1 MNRLKRGI
9 IAVLALISM
18 VSVGTLDAFA
28 QVTNNIPDQ
37 SNFSISGFV
46 YLDGRAWKDDE
57 KPVIKMSRGNNNDT
71 AKAEGSYNG
80 GGRGFSPV
88 FCIKDTTKGDADYT
102 FNISLVDMG
111 YKSIIQDKNVYVL
124 YVRSIYKGAGMPRPV
139 VYSLNGVDFTEKLP
153 EIIFRNTY
161 FTKTLNVTREDGD
174 GEYDL
179 YTYTSGQPSMN
190 NATKT
195 LVKALNTVNGSLSE
209 QLEEGKYFL
218 KETKAPAG
226 YEVSNTIYDFEV
238 SAANYQQPQEF
249 NIKTQVKKEEPDKG
263 EEPEVKPEDPKEP
276 EDKPLPDPE
285 VPEVEPKPEVSENPT
300 PQPETPTP
308 VSEPDAPKNNDNN
321 VPTGDY
327 TNTSLYIVLLALSAS
342 LAGIMVFRKR
352 NQNA

>member
-9 IAVLALISM
+9 IAGLALISM
-18 VSVGTLDAFA
+18 VSVGTLDTFA
-28 QVTNNIPDQ
+28 KDTKDTPDQ
-37 SNFSISGFV
+37 ANFSISGYV

-57 KPVIKMSRGNNNDT
+57 KPVIEMSRGNNNDT
-71 AKAEGSYNG
+71 AVAEGSYKE
-80 GGRGFSPV
+80 GGRRFSPV
-88 FCIKDTTKGDADYT
+88 FGIKDTTPGEVDYT
-102 FNISLVDMG
+102 FNVSLKDMG
-111 YKSIIQDKNVYVL
+111 YKSIIQDKKVYVI
-124 YVRSIYKGAGMPRPV
+124 YVKSGYNGPGQARSV
-139 VYSLNGVDFTEKLP
+139 TYSLDDQNFTEKLP

-285 VPEVEPKPEVSENPT
+285 VPEVEPKPEVPENPT
-300 PQPETPTP
+300 PQQENPTP

-321 VPTGDY
+321 VPTGDH
-327 TNTSLYIVLLALSAS
+327 TNTSLYIALLALSTS